1 MEIIFFDVYEVNE
14 IFFDKYY
21 VRTNI
26 NIKWISDIEY
36 RFYMFYLMSSVS
48 SINIIEI
55 NLD

>member
-14 IFFDKYY
+14 MFFDKYY
-21 VRTNI
+21 VRANI